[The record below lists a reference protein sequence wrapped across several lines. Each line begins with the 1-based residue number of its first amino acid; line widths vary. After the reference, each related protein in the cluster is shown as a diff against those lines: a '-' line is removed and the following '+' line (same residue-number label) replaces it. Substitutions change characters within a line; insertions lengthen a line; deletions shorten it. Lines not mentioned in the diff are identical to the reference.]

1 MWVQTFHFKSIEQ
14 EERTIIK
21 RQNFYTIMKKYISI
35 ISLALIVMAT
45 GCSKTDDEFL
55 DIPPTSVIPADVAFS
70 DPALVLAV
78 LGDLYNR
85 QLDFSSLDGGWSTF
99 ADFSETFPS
108 DAGSYNIV
116 QRTGWSYSEWQVN
129 WFDSYAYIKDLNLF
143 LQRDSASTELS
154 AGDKARFMAEGRFL
168 RANFYFEMV
177 KRMGGVPLV
186 LQPLIYDI
194 GKGDVSDLQY
204 PRAKESDIYDFVIS
218 EAEAIKNDLP
228 ADVNVKSRATK
239 AAALA
244 MEARAALYAGSIAK
258 YGAKTPQVSLPGGEV
273 GIEASKANGY
283 YQIALRAA
291 KEIIDG
297 SAGSYKL
304 YEVLPNLSD
313 NFASVFL
320 DKTSVN
326 QESIFIEDFKANGGK
341 THGFT
346 INDQPFSFSDE
357 GDDAGRL
364 NPSLNLVEAFEKLD
378 NTYAPLPTTDPNGNF
393 IYYDNIQDIFAGRDA
408 RLAGTVLLPS
418 AVFKTGVVDIWAGYI
433 EPDGTITT
441 SDNAVNQ
448 KPLPGT
454 TTPVQVVGADGP
466 VNGLALRSQTGFY
479 IRKWLDPT
487 VGSGRRGRGSD
498 VAFIRYRYAEVLLN
512 AAEAAFELGDN
523 ATAANYMNQVRARAG
538 LTTPLAAGEITF
550 DRIVHERR
558 VELAFEGHYFYDMKR
573 WRLAHQVWNGSPMSK
588 NDLTSN
594 IGSATKKNTQ
604 PWGLWPY
611 KFYNPNGANNGK
623 WVFRETL
630 PSTVTGSNLFQ
641 LGNYYSRIND
651 DVIAAN
657 PKIVRQPNQ

>member
-1 MWVQTFHFKSIEQ
+1 MAIEKKKLS
-14 EERTIIK
+14 E
-21 RQNFYTIMKKYISI
+21 MKKYISI
-35 ISLALIVMAT
+35 ISLAVIVIIT

-70 DPALVLAV
+70 DPALVLAI

-85 QLDFSSLDGGWSTF
+85 QLDFSALDNRPIPGTNNTDPGWLTF

-108 DAGSYNIV
+108 DAGSYYLV
-116 QRTGWSYSEWQVN
+116 QRTGWGYNEWQVD
-129 WFDSYAYIKDLNLF
+129 WFRTYEYIKDLNLF
-143 LQRDSASTELS
+143 IQRDSASTELS
-154 AGDKARFMAEGRFL
+154 ASDKARFLAEGRFL
-168 RANFYFEMV
+168 RANFYFEVV

-194 GKGDVSDLQY
+194 GKGDVTDLQY

-228 ADVNVKSRATK
+228 VDVNEKSRASK

-258 YGAKTPQVSLPGGEV
+258 YGASRTPQVSLPGGEV
-273 GIEASKANGY
+273 GIDASKANDY
-283 YQIALRAA
+283 YQTALKAA
-291 KEIIDG
+291 QEIING
-297 SAGSYKL
+297 SAGNYKL

-313 NFASVFL
+313 NFAALFL

-364 NPSLNLVEAFEKLD
+364 NPSLNFVEAFEKLD
-378 NTYAPLPTTDPNGNF
+378 NTYAPLATTDAGGNF

-408 RLAGTVLLPS
+408 RLAGTVYLPS
-418 AVFKTGVVDIWAGYI
+418 AVFKTGVIDIWAGYI
-433 EPDGTITT
+433 QPDGTITT

-454 TTPVQVVGADGP
+454 TTPVQVVGKDGP
-466 VNGLALRSQTGFY
+466 VSGLALRSQSGFY

-523 ATAANYMNQVRARAG
+523 ATAALYMNQVRKRAG
-538 LTTPLAAGEITF
+538 LTTPLGAGDITF

-558 VELAFEGHYFYDMKR
+558 VELAFEGHTLYDMKR
-573 WRLAHQVWNGSPMSK
+573 WRLAHTVWNGSPMSK
-588 NDLTSN
+588 ADLVSN
-594 IGSATKKNTQ
+594 IGSAAKKNTQ

-611 KFYNPNGANNGK
+611 KYYNPSGANDGK
-623 WVFRETL
+623 WVFKETL
-630 PSTVTGSNLFQ
+630 PGPVSGSNLFQ
-641 LGNYYSRIND
+641 LGNYYSKIND

>member
-1 MWVQTFHFKSIEQ
+1 
-14 EERTIIK
+14 
-21 RQNFYTIMKKYISI
+21 MKKYISI
-35 ISLALIVMAT
+35 ISLALVVIAT

-99 ADFSETFPS
+99 ADFSESFPS
-108 DAGSYNIV
+108 DADSKYIV
-116 QRTGWSYSEWQVN
+116 QRTGWGYGEWQVN

-143 LQRDSASTELS
+143 IQRDSASTELS

-186 LQPLIYDI
+186 LQPLIYDPA
-194 GKGDVSDLQY
+194 KGDVSSLQY

-228 ADVNVKSRATK
+228 ADVNEKSRATK

-244 MEARAALYAGSIAK
+244 MESRAALYAGSIAK
-258 YGAKTPQVSLPGGEV
+258 YGKNTPQVSLPGGEV
-273 GIEASKANGY
+273 GIAADKADDY
-283 YQIALRAA
+283 YKIALDAA
-291 KEIIDG
+291 QEIING

-313 NFASVFL
+313 NFASLFL

-326 QESIFIEDFKANGGK
+326 QEAIFIEDFKANGGK

-346 INDQPFSFSDE
+346 TNDQPFSFSDE

-364 NPSLNLVEAFEKLD
+364 NPSLNLVESFEKLD
-378 NTYAPLPTTDPNGNF
+378 NTFAPLTTTDASGNPIF
-393 IYYDNIQDIFAGRDA
+393 YDTVYDIFAGRDA
-408 RLAGTVLLPS
+408 RLLGTVMIPG
-418 AVFKTGVVDIWAGYI
+418 AIFKANKVDIWAGYI
-433 EPDGTITT
+433 QPNGNIIS
-441 SDNAVNQ
+441 SDNAVNT

-454 TTPVQVVGADGP
+454 DVAVQVVGKDGP
-466 VNGLALRSQTGFY
+466 INGLVLRTQTGFY

-512 AAEAAFELGDN
+512 AAEAAFELGDKT
-523 ATAANYMNQVRARAG
+523 TAAGYLNQVRARAG
-538 LTTPLAAGEITF
+538 LTTPLAPGEITF

-588 NDLTSN
+588 NDLVSN

-611 KFYNPNGANNGK
+611 KYYNPGGANNGK
-623 WVFRETL
+623 WIFKETL